1 MFDAILKIVTVI
13 GIPVMVLAL
22 IFIGRKLQI
31 LDTLEKTMRKVKH
44 NIQIVCNSL
53 TESPDINFD
62 HGRLESLSPLKL
74 TEGGMKYLEKEVKF
88 VEVFHNNKKDFFD
101 FVDSEDPKTK
111 FEVEQMSSKS
121 VLFLLNKEYFKP
133 IKVYLYNHPNENLQ
147 SLAQVAGVYVRDR
160 YLEEHP
166 EIKE

>member
-1 MFDAILKIVTVI
+1 MFDTALKIVTLI
-13 GIPVMVLAL
+13 GIPAMVIAL

-62 HGRLESLSPLKL
+62 HGRLESFSPLKL
-74 TEGGMKYLEKEVKF
+74 TEGGMKYLKEDIKF
-88 VEVFHNNKKDFFD
+88 VEVFQGNKEDFFD
-101 FVDSEDPKTK
+101 FIDSEEPKTK
-111 FEVEQMSSKS
+111 FEVEQLSSKAT
-121 VLFLLNKEYFKP
+121 LFLLNKEYFKP
-133 IKVYLYNHPNENLQ
+133 IKVYLYNNPNENLQ

-160 YLEEHP
+160 YLEAHP